1 MSYCSGSPDPASPI
15 AANFTEFAAEGSANS
30 WAVTLHHAEMTRSS
44 VVRSRVTHL
53 RSIGELAG
61 RRFNRSRPTIGTSD
75 KFWTGG
81 DRERSAHH
89 YLVTS
94 SILARLSL
102 WQLVN
107 PSPLS

>member
-1 MSYCSGSPDPASPI
+1 MSYCSGSPDPASPM
-15 AANFTEFAAEGSANS
+15 AANLTEFGAEGSATS

-75 KFWTGG
+75 KFWRPEET
-81 DRERSAHH
+81 ESVQPTVA
-89 YLVTS
+89 
-94 SILARLSL
+94 LSRP
-102 WQLVN
+102 
-107 PSPLS
+107 PSYAVPL